1 MVRVR
6 QTGSAEQELIEAE
19 RAVLGGSKQDVVLSL
34 VARVMRRSGDS
45 AAGHEKHEETREKIF
60 IHLAAC
66 SGCVQFMAEIREQ
79 EIARSGVGCVT
90 SEVDVGHGRS
100 GYRCRG
106 RIGWNGRHREIQSP
120 EQRAIVDLRLISP
133 TRGDHPVAG
142 PGAKVPR

>member
-19 RAVLGGSKQDVVLSL
+19 RAVLGEQ
-34 VARVMRRSGDS
+34 ARRGPVSGCPSDAALRRF

-79 EIARSGVGCVT
+79 EIARSGVRSSYVRRSMLAT
-90 SEVDVGHGRS
+90 AALVIVAVG
-100 GYRCRG
+100 
-106 RIGWNGRHREIQSP
+106 
-120 EQRAIVDLRLISP
+120 V
-133 TRGDHPVAG
+133 
-142 PGAKVPR
+142 